1 MKCLLFCSGYISL
14 DPPSYSPITP
24 RNTNNEGILSIQS
37 DWFVDT
43 GASQN
48 PDLQNEPDEIV
59 QDYSE
64 NGFQS

>member
-1 MKCLLFCSGYISL
+1 MKCLLFFSGYISL

-24 RNTNNEGILSIQS
+24 RNTNNEDILRIQNMH
-37 DWFVDT
+37 T

-48 PDLQNEPDEIV
+48 PDLQNEPQEIV
-59 QDYSE
+59 QNYPE